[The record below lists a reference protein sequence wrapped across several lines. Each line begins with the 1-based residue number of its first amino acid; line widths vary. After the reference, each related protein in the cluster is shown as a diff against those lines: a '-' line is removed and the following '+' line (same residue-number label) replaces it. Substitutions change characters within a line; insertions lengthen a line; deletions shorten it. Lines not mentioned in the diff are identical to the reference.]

1 VGVAARQLDFKEAR
15 KLSVQEKPDAPKG
28 ESQLYGLTMTRGP
41 LLPAPGTR
49 ERQWALRQYWYNDYN
64 ELFRGAAAGA
74 VKSLQSTTPQIEA
87 DDPEPWMNMLMAA
100 DFGNWDRFLSKTAI
114 NFLRYDC
121 GGFVELIAPGNP
133 MKAPTGPVVGL
144 ACLDPLRCWPTG
156 DPDYPVIYYNARQ
169 QMHIMHYTRVVQY
182 ADDEDSEELLMG
194 YGDCALARAI
204 GTVHRDILM
213 NQYLE
218 GKLDDKP
225 HPGLMI
231 LGNISRAEFNLAT
244 QEMREKQQTD
254 QRDDWGR
261 ITILQ
266 GAQAEVKPTAESI
279 TFTEPPEK
287 FDWKEYTEINV
298 KRLALALNV
307 DILEL
312 WELTRG
318 GLGAAG
324 QSEAMQQKSA
334 GKLPGRLRKGIER
347 IINQALPPD
356 VEFSW
361 EYKDPREEQEEA
373 DNASKWAT
381 VITTLGS
388 DLSAQ
393 ERREL
398 AARKIEAVK
407 DTLEDPDGTIREL
420 PKGED
425 DTADGTD
432 YDEIS
437 QPATADDTQTV
448 MVSAGQKD
456 FAGTARD
463 FESAFAAF
471 IRTAQQGGSAGALRA
486 VFRDELHD
494 AGMDA
499 YEDGLRAGGVDPN
512 EADAVTKADRR
523 RRVAEWLAVQD
534 TYIRNLVDDVRG
546 REEPVSDKEIALR
559 AQMWANKSLH
569 SIYYAG
575 LFEASKNK
583 LYQWQYSEEKDHCA
597 TCLSLNGQVHS
608 LRTWMKSGFTPKCTC
623 LECGGYLC
631 GCEFV
636 EPTTGPRGRI
646 PGRGGL
652 RTAVDRIGD
661 FVRHV
666 ATRKDFVDVP
676 DIKPQWDNHTA
687 ALAGFMRYVG
697 EGA

>member
-1 VGVAARQLDFKEAR
+1 MGVTARQLDISEAR
-15 KLSVQEKPDAPKG
+15 QLSVQEKPDATKG
-28 ESQLYGLTMTRGP
+28 EAQLYGLSVTRGP

-49 ERQWALRQYWYNDYN
+49 QRLWALRQYWYNDYN

-74 VKSLQSTTPQIEA
+74 VKNVQSTTIRIEA
-87 DDPEPWMNMLMAA
+87 DDPDPWMAMLMSA
-100 DFGNWDRFLSKTAI
+100 DFGDWDRFLSKTI
-114 NFLRYDC
+114 NNFLRYDC
-121 GGFVELIAPGNP
+121 GAFIELIAPGDP
-133 MKAPTGPVVGL
+133 MQAPTGPVVGL
-144 ACLDPLRCWPTG
+144 SALDPLRCWPTG
-156 DPDYPVIYYNARQ
+156 DPDYPIIYYNARQ
-169 QMHIMHYTRVVQY
+169 QMHIMHRARVIQFV
-182 ADDEDSEELLMG
+182 DGEDSEESLMG
-194 YGDCALARAI
+194 YGDCALARSIA
-204 GTVHRDILM
+204 TVHRDILM
-213 NQYLE
+213 NRYLE

-231 LGNISRAEFNLAT
+231 LGNISREEFNLAT
-244 QEMREKQQTD
+244 QEMHEKQQTD
-254 QRDDWGR
+254 QKDEWGR

-279 TFTEPPEK
+279 TFSEPPDK
-287 FDWKEYTEINV
+287 FDWREYTEINV

-318 GLGAAG
+318 GLGTSG
-324 QSEAMQQKSA
+324 QTEAMQQKSA
-334 GKLPGRLRKGIER
+334 GKLPGRLRKGLLR
-347 IINQALPPD
+347 AINQALPED
-356 VEFSW
+356 VEAQW
-361 EYKDPREEQEEA
+361 DYKDPREEQEEA
-373 DNASKWAT
+373 DNADKWAS
-381 VITTLGS
+381 VITALGS

-398 AARKIEAVK
+398 AARKIEAVRE
-407 DTLEDPDGTIREL
+407 TLEDPDGTIREL

-425 DTADGTD
+425 DTADSVD
-432 YDEIS
+432 YEEIS
-437 QPATADDTQTV
+437 RPATADDTETV

-456 FAGTARD
+456 FAGTASD
-463 FESAFAAF
+463 FASTFETFV
-471 IRTAQQGGSAGALRA
+471 RTVERGGTPGALRA

-494 AGMDA
+494 AGMQA
-499 YEDGLRAGGVDPN
+499 YEDGLRAGGIDPDT
-512 EADAVTKADRR
+512 ADAVTKADRR

-534 TYIRNLVDDVRG
+534 TYIRNFVDDIRD
-546 REEPVSDKEIALR
+546 REEPVGDAEIALR

-575 LFEASKNK
+575 LYEANRNK
-583 LYQWQYSEEKDHCA
+583 LYQWQYAEKKDHCA

-623 LECGGYLC
+623 LECGGYNC

-636 EPTTGPRGRI
+636 EATTGPRGRI

-666 ATRKDFVDVP
+666 ATRKDAVSVP
-676 DIKPQWDNHTA
+676 DVKPQWDSHTA
-687 ALAGFMRYVG
+687 ALASYMQYVAG
-697 EGA
+697 EE